1 MAKGEKYTPQQ
12 ITGAATKILKT
23 RGPAGFKKF
32 LRESKLN
39 EQTPQA
45 VNPRLQKLK
54 AKWEAMCSKRGM
66 KVAGTGAGSFKCVGE
81 EGQRKGL
88 LPGQEDKVDQLPAVK
103 GLQYRAK
110 GAEVKKLQQL
120 ISLAGASDVPIG
132 DILAAIKPD
141 GSFGP
146 DTGRKIIR
154 LKYMPKNA
162 GGMGLPWPDPAFEKL
177 WSDGKIKRI
186 LAGGLATVD
195 APTYKTIVALAKR
208 GFQKLFA

>member
-1 MAKGEKYTPQQ
+1 M
-12 ITGAATKILKT
+12 
-23 RGPAGFKKF
+23 
-32 LRESKLN
+32 
-39 EQTPQA
+39 
-45 VNPRLQKLK
+45 
-54 AKWEAMCSKRGM
+54 
-66 KVAGTGAGSFKCVGE
+66 
-81 EGQRKGL
+81 
-88 LPGQEDKVDQLPAVK
+88 PAVK

-162 GGMGLPWPDPAFEKL
+162 GGMGLPWPDRAFEKL